1 MTWLIASLTLL
12 VSSLTGLIT
21 AFLSLTGLIA
31 TLALLVSAL
40 TGLIATLTLTGLV
53 STLAPL
59 CVAFEQSCAKTFRAE
74 PALIIVMATVVLTF
88 KRRTLDSMYTGTWCT
103 SCFSL
108 TARLCRLASP
118 RTFLLCCFLL
128 FLFVILDIHFLICFY
143 VVKFLYMSMD

>member
-40 TGLIATLTLTGLV
+40 TWLIATLTLTGLV
-53 STLAPL
+53 SALAPL

-108 TARLCRLASP
+108 K
-118 RTFLLCCFLL
+118 TFLLCCFLL